1 MSATMD
7 VFDLILVIAAV
18 LFHLSIVGV
27 YIAQKKGRDKLVRAF
42 GSATLLLGIP
52 LVVVFGHYIASGE
65 PSWKLISFGF
75 IFFYLL
81 VELLLD
87 FVFKIEFRKKLIPHV
102 LYIILFYI
110 AIVGFIRMSFAVNTN
125 WGYAVSVAFWILLGA
140 LIYNLAGQR
149 KGKQPRSS

>member
-7 VFDLILVIAAV
+7 VFDLIFVIAAV
-18 LFHLSIVGV
+18 IFHLSIVGV
-27 YIAQKKGRDKLVRAF
+27 YIAQKKGHDKLVRIF
-42 GSATLLLGIP
+42 GSVTLLLGIP
-52 LVVVFGHYIASGE
+52 LAFVFGHYLASGE

-87 FVFKIEFRKKLIPHV
+87 FVFKIEFRKKTLPHA

-110 AIVGFIRMSFAVNTN
+110 AIIGFIRMSFAVNTN
-125 WGYAVSVAFWILLGA
+125 WGYAVSVAFWLLLGA

-149 KGKQPRSS
+149 KGKSTRAG

>member
-7 VFDLILVIAAV
+7 SFDLILVVAAV

-27 YIAQKKGRDKLVRAF
+27 YIAQKNGRDKLVQSF
-42 GSATLLLGIP
+42 GTITLLLGVP
-52 LVVVFGHYIASGE
+52 LAAVFGHYIISGE
-65 PSWKLISFGF
+65 PQWKLISFGF
-75 IFFYLL
+75 IFLYLL
-81 VELLLD
+81 TELLLD
-87 FVFKIEFRKKLIPHV
+87 FIFKIEFRKMPIPHI

-110 AIVGFIRMSFAVNTN
+110 AIIGFIRMSFAVSSA

-149 KGKQPRSS
+149 KAKSTRTG